1 MNYMKE
7 VAQLLG
13 VEFGEEF
20 EIEGN
25 LDYKYRLTE
34 KHLEYFSND
43 QWHTMPNTIT
53 CLLNG
58 KCKVVKILKPIL
70 DDVEREYLSA
80 VIKPFRDRVRIIYK
94 FRYTYSS
101 SESIVIS
108 IKDDNNVYLPSF
120 ERGTMYK
127 GMELEKAYSLE
138 ELGL

>member
-1 MNYMKE
+1 MNHMKE

-13 VEFGEEF
+13 LEIGEEF
-20 EIEGN
+20 RIEGHSSN
-25 LDYKYRLTE
+25 NIYRLTE
-34 KHLEYFSND
+34 ENIEYLSCGHWYSISSTLN
-43 QWHTMPNTIT
+43 N
-53 CLLNG
+53 LLNG
-58 KCKVVKILKPIL
+58 EYKVAKMPIL
-70 DDVEREYLSA
+70 DDVEREYLSV

-94 FRYTYSS
+94 FRYAYSS

-127 GMELEKAYSLE
+127 GMELEKSYTLE